1 MATMPTRIDQVL
13 FEAAKSAGE
22 LHSRS
27 AAQQLD
33 HWARVGRELE
43 ASPAV
48 THDEIARVLTGQES
62 YDALTDRAQ
71 AVVRASWNEQLTER
85 TGALKLEDQLRA
97 TGQPWV
103 EADADGTVVVR
114 EPGPA
119 GA

>member
-1 MATMPTRIDQVL
+1 MATMPTRIDQTL
-13 FEAAKSAGE
+13 FEAAKAAGE

-48 THDEIARVLTGQES
+48 THDEIARVLAGQAS
-62 YDALTDRAQ
+62 YDTLTDRAQ
-71 AVVRASWNEQLTER
+71 AFVRVSWNQQIAER
-85 TGALKLEDQLRA
+85 VGTLDFSDQLRA

-119 GA
+119 SA